1 MSSQVKPHHIKDA
14 FRLARSGSYTTA
26 QELRAAF
33 WGEYPSMTRAEVDA
47 VFRALAQ
54 GSTMGARA

>member
-14 FRLARSGSYTTA
+14 FRLARSGSYQTA

-33 WGEYPSMTRAEVDA
+33 WSEYPRMTRTEVDA

-54 GSTMGARA
+54 GSTIPA

>member
-1 MSSQVKPHHIKDA
+1 MNQVKPHHIKDA
-14 FRLARSGSYTTA
+14 FRLARSGSYNTA

-33 WGEYPSMTRAEVDA
+33 WTEYPRMTRAEVDA

-54 GSTMGARA
+54 GSTI